1 MAECRNVQD
10 RLFDAI
16 READLERVKLCL
28 ESGAQINSMGGQKT
42 FPLHQ
47 SLHYTI
53 SSGKRKPKRNQV
65 EVIKI
70 LLQNGAIVD
79 LKDRAGRSPLH
90 LAVDNKKIEV
100 IKLLL
105 QYGAQIDIKDDKNQT
120 PIDIAWQKGFQT
132 ILYYL
137 KNPNM
142 TEEEVKKMA
151 KEEKIEKK
159 AEKKAKRKAE
169 KNAKFVKMTMKKSEE
184 KAEKEANPS
193 SANDIMA
200 RDYYSILGVK
210 KGAGLSDELKLE
222 MKRAYKKLALE
233 YHPDKNPGCLE
244 SEEIFKRIGK
254 AYEVLSNPEKKKVY
268 DKFGEKGLNE
278 KNWN

>member
-1 MAECRNVQD
+1 MAKRRNVQD
-10 RLFDAI
+10 SLYDAI

-53 SSGKRKPKRNQV
+53 SNRKRKPKRNHV

-151 KEEKIEKK
+151 KEEKTEKK
-159 AEKKAKRKAE
+159 AEKKAKRKAQ
-169 KNAKFVKMTMKKSEE
+169 KNVKAVKKSEE
-184 KAEKEANPS
+184 KAEKKANPS

-210 KGAGLSDELKLE
+210 KGARLSEELKLE